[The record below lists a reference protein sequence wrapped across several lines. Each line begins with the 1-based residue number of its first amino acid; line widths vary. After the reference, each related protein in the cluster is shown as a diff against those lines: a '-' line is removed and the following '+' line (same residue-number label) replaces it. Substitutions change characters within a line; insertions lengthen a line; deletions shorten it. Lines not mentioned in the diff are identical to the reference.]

1 MPKATPE
8 VPTATSTATAA
19 PATATAAPAT
29 AAPATR
35 ADQPPAPAPASG
47 IPAQADHPPAL
58 RSDVLRNRRALLQAA
73 HELFAAGRDV
83 PMYEVA
89 RRAGVGQATLYR
101 HFPDRLSL
109 LAALAE
115 EALASLEE
123 QVRALPP
130 GPDALAAVL
139 RLVAGALARSGAFT
153 EVLQEEEK
161 GGGRCDP
168 GSLLH
173 RMIERVLTLV
183 AGPLEQA
190 KAAGV
195 ISADLGRQDIVLV
208 LAMVKGAL
216 DAAGPAP
223 AERVAVADRAV
234 DLALWGLLAR
244 PGI

>member
-1 MPKATPE
+1 MPKALPE
-8 VPTATSTATAA
+8 VPAS
-19 PATATAAPAT
+19 
-29 AAPATR
+29 R
-35 ADQPPAPAPASG
+35 ADNPPALASDALLVPAEHS
-47 IPAQADHPPAL
+47 PAL
-58 RSDVLRNRRALLQAA
+58 RSDVQRNRRALLQAA

-115 EALASLEE
+115 EALAGLEE
-123 QVRALPP
+123 QARAIPP
-130 GPDALAAVL
+130 GPGALAAVL
-139 RLVAGALARSGAFT
+139 RLVAGVLARSGAFT

-161 GGGRCDP
+161 GSGRPEP

-173 RMIERVLTLV
+173 RLMERVLALV
-183 AGPLEQA
+183 AGPLQQA
-190 KAAGV
+190 KAAGA
-195 ISADLGRQDIVLV
+195 ISGDFQAEDVVLV

-223 AERVAVADRAV
+223 AERAAVADRAV
-234 DLALWGLLAR
+234 DLALYGLLAR
-244 PGI
+244 PGT

>member
-8 VPTATSTATAA
+8 VPTAATAIFVPA
-19 PATATAAPAT
+19 ATAD
-29 AAPATR
+29 R
-35 ADQPPAPAPASG
+35 ADQPPAPASD

-195 ISADLGRQDIVLV
+195 ISADLGRQDVVLV